1 MIIKN
6 KVIISIIPSIELQ
19 SVKLLLRVKTIFC
32 SILIKCWI
40 KSTPFLLKTGTFITL
55 KNCIFMNDIELFST
69 LQTEICMQH
78 LKTSRIQEYCKSNI
92 SPARISITNSTF
104 ICNLFGN
111 KLLIKDHCFQFY
123 YSVFKK
129 IPKKK
134 EFCFSFKFYNHK
146 PYTTKKFLFILL
158 FSIMRADTTRVQKDT
173 VLLIL
178 QTEFISVHN
187 WV

>member
-40 KSTPFLLKTGTFITL
+40 KSTPFLLKTVTFITL

-134 EFCFSFKFYNHK
+134 RI
-146 PYTTKKFLFILL
+146 LFFI
-158 FSIMRADTTRVQKDT
+158 Q
-173 VLLIL
+173 IL
-178 QTEFISVHN
+178 QPQTLYNKKISIYTSFQYNESRYDSSTKGYSSLDPVDRIHIRS
-187 WV
+187 

>member
-19 SVKLLLRVKTIFC
+19 SVKLLLKGNFC

-134 EFCFSFKFYNHK
+134 
-146 PYTTKKFLFILL
+146 KKRILFFI
-158 FSIMRADTTRVQKDT
+158 Q
-173 VLLIL
+173 IL
-178 QTEFISVHN
+178 QPQTLYNKKISIYTSFQYNESRYDSSTKGYSSLDPVDRIHIRS
-187 WV
+187 

>member
-1 MIIKN
+1 MIMKN

-19 SVKLLLRVKTIFC
+19 SVKLLLKGNFC

-40 KSTPFLLKTGTFITL
+40 KSTPFLFITL

-92 SPARISITNSTF
+92 SLARISISNSTF

-134 EFCFSFKFYNHK
+134 RI
-146 PYTTKKFLFILL
+146 LFFI
-158 FSIMRADTTRVQKDT
+158 Q
-173 VLLIL
+173 IL
-178 QTEFISVHN
+178 QPQTLYNKKISIYTSFQYNESRYDSSTKGYSSLDPVDRIHIRS
-187 WV
+187 

>member
-1 MIIKN
+1 
-6 KVIISIIPSIELQ
+6 
-19 SVKLLLRVKTIFC
+19 
-32 SILIKCWI
+32 
-40 KSTPFLLKTGTFITL
+40 
-55 KNCIFMNDIELFST
+55 MNDFELFST

-92 SPARISITNSTF
+92 SPARISISNSTF

-134 EFCFSFKFYNHK
+134 KKKRILFFIQILQPQTLYNK
-146 PYTTKKFLFILL
+146 YIFFFRLL
-158 FSIMRADTTRVQKDT
+158 FSIMSSRADTTRVQKDT

>member
-1 MIIKN
+1 MIMKN

-19 SVKLLLRVKTIFC
+19 SVKLLLKGNFC

-55 KNCIFMNDIELFST
+55 KNCIFINDIELFST

-129 IPKKK
+129 IRKKRI
-134 EFCFSFKFYNHK
+134 
-146 PYTTKKFLFILL
+146 LFFI
-158 FSIMRADTTRVQKDT
+158 Q
-173 VLLIL
+173 IL
-178 QTEFISVHN
+178 QPQTLYNKNIFFFQTSFQYNESRYDSSTKGYSSLDPVDRIHIRS
-187 WV
+187 

>member
-19 SVKLLLRVKTIFC
+19 SVKLLLKGNFC

-55 KNCIFMNDIELFST
+55 KNCIFMNNIELFST

-134 EFCFSFKFYNHK
+134 KKKEFCFSFKFYNHK
-146 PYTTKKFLFILL
+146 PYTTKIFF
-158 FSIMRADTTRVQKDT
+158 F
-173 VLLIL
+173 
-178 QTEFISVHN
+178 QTSFQYNESRYDSSTKGYSSLDPVDRIHIRS
-187 WV
+187 

>member
-1 MIIKN
+1 MIMKN

-19 SVKLLLRVKTIFC
+19 SVKLLLKGNFC

-134 EFCFSFKFYNHK
+134 KNSVFHSNF
-146 PYTTKKFLFILL
+146 TTTNLIQQNYFFFRLL